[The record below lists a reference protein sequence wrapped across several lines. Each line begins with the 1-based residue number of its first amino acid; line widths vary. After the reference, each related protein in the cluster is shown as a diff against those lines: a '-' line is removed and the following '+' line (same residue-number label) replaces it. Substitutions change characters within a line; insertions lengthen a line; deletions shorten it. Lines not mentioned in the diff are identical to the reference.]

1 MDGTAPGH
9 PQGPYVLNL
18 APESWE
24 EHLDRAS
31 TWLANVVT
39 TQVAFRQALEIA
51 VPKIEEPN
59 IRQFLS
65 EMLDRARQHEE
76 VAHELP
82 RALGREAADG
92 ARSLAGV
99 VMDVARKA
107 LDTVEGL
114 AGGAR
119 GNWKDLHHLLLLNL
133 DAMGAFA
140 IAEQLGLA
148 LAHPGLRDLAWGVQA
163 EKSTDQ
169 LILQELMLEMAA
181 VSILYGER
189 V

>member
-9 PQGPYVLNL
+9 TEGPWVLNL
-18 APESWE
+18 APEPWE
-24 EHLDRAS
+24 EHLDRAA
-31 TWLANVVT
+31 TWLANVIT
-39 TQVAFRQALEIA
+39 AQAAFRNALEIA
-51 VPKIEEPN
+51 IPKIEEPN
-59 IRQFLS
+59 IHQFLS
-65 EMLDRARQHEE
+65 EMLDRAKRHEE
-76 VAHELP
+76 VAHRLP
-82 RALGREAADG
+82 RVIGREAADT
-92 ARSLAGV
+92 ARGVAGT

-107 LDTVEGL
+107 LDTAEAV
-114 AGGAR
+114 AGGAK
-119 GNWKDLHHLLLLNL
+119 GNWKDLHHLLMLNL
-133 DAMGAFA
+133 DSMGAFA

-148 LAHPGLRDLAWGVQA
+148 LAHADLRDLAWEVEA